1 MLRPYKKPAFTDQD
15 RVIFDASVPYDHWT
29 RRADARIDFLGLRES
44 IEKFFNS
51 DGRPAIE
58 PILLMKLEL
67 LMFHDCLSDGHVFA
81 RARTDMAYR
90 LFLGLSL
97 TDQLPDPSSL
107 RDFRSRLGVEGH
119 KQIFHSLLSQARGYG
134 LVKDRLRIKDATHVL
149 ANVAIP
155 AGLQLIAQA
164 RNKLL
169 SAAEKFAIDCVNGER
184 ARTEVIRTTTDSQ
197 GNEARLVARVEHLR
211 DILEWVTKLTPPA
224 DAECNIPW
232 QDLLKWIDV
241 AQKTLNGHD
250 DPSAPRKLRSVVDPD
265 ARRGRHGEYYD
276 GYMVDVLVDADS
288 ELLTSINVLPAD
300 GNETADTLPLI
311 EQEQEFHNN
320 TIEKVSIDGAGYD
333 GSLVRTLEEQNI
345 KAFIP
350 PKEPSNG
357 GRFTNVDFQ
366 FSKDGTSAT
375 CPAGQTSQYCQ
386 RDEASHK
393 TSFRFPIL
401 ACSSCAMKDDC
412 ITATQKNGRT
422 VTLNDFEP
430 EYELLRQRRQTEEY
444 AMVKKEHPKVERR
457 LGELVNRYDGRRAR
471 YRELPRVHVQKFI
484 EGTVHN
490 LKRMLRLL
498 DKETGFAI
506 A

>member
-1 MLRPYKKPAFTDQD
+1 MLRAYEAPVFTREDQI
-15 RVIFDASVPYDHWT
+15 IFDKLVPYDHWT

-44 IEKFFNS
+44 IANLFKA
-51 DGRPAIE
+51 DGRPCIE

-67 LMFHDCLSDGHVFA
+67 LMFHDCLSDRQVFA
-81 RARTDMAYR
+81 RAQTDMSYR

-97 TDQLPDPSSL
+97 TDHLPDPTSL

-119 KQIFHSLLSQARGYG
+119 KQIFHSLLSQARSHG

-149 ANVAIP
+149 ADIAIP

-169 SAAEKFAIDCVNGER
+169 SAAEKFAIDCVTGER
-184 ARTEVIRTTTDSQ
+184 ARAEAIRTTTDSL
-197 GNEARLVARVEHLR
+197 GNEERLVARVEHLR
-211 DILEWVTKLTPPA
+211 DILEWVTKLSPPP
-224 DAECNIPW
+224 DAESNTTW

-241 AQKTLNGHD
+241 AQKTLHGHEN
-250 DPSAPRKLRSVVDPD
+250 PSAPRKLRSVVDPD
-265 ARRGRHGEYYD
+265 ARRGRHGEYFD
-276 GYMVDVLVDADS
+276 GYMVDVLIDASS
-288 ELLTSINVLPAD
+288 ELFTAINVLPAD
-300 GNETADTLPLI
+300 GNETADTLVLL
-311 EQEQEFHNN
+311 EQETEFHNN
-320 TIEKVSIDGAGYD
+320 TIEQLSIDGAGFD
-333 GSLVRTLEEQNI
+333 GSLVRTLEEKNI
-345 KAFIP
+345 EAFIP

-357 GRFTNVDFQ
+357 GRFTIADFQ
-366 FSKDGTSAT
+366 VSDDGTSAT

-386 RDEASHK
+386 RDAGSHK

-401 ACSSCAMKDDC
+401 ACSTCAMKDDC
-412 ITATQKNGRT
+412 LTKGQKNGRT
-422 VTLNDFEP
+422 VTLNDFEA
-430 EYELLRQRRQTEEY
+430 EYQLLRERMQTEEY
-444 AMVKKEHPKVERR
+444 AAVKKEHPKVERR
-457 LGELVNRYDGRRAR
+457 LGELVNRLNGREAR
-471 YRELPRVHVQKFI
+471 YRGVPKVHVQKFI